1 MSFITAVALFLKLE
15 RKVESSLRE
24 HQQVL
29 MVNNVQN
36 TPRQWAADNSA
47 QDKTIQSMARY
58 HFFFFE
64 TKSSCILF
72 TSLLAPRRGGN
83 TMLFVG
89 ANTKAVI
96 QSYTVNVCIC
106 TLCMHFLCIM
116 CIHVHEGTFDAYS
129 KKVCTCAPA
138 YVCKALAEDEERC
151 YINGLCYYLTN
162 LLIGCNF

>member
-1 MSFITAVALFLKLE
+1 MFRIHQDNELLIIVLRIRLYKVWQEIT
-15 RKVESSLRE
+15 
-24 HQQVL
+24 
-29 MVNNVQN
+29 
-36 TPRQWAADNSA
+36 
-47 QDKTIQSMARY
+47 
-58 HFFFFE
+58 FFFFE